1 MTEGQKRPTIA
12 LIGFGEAGAAFAEG
26 WRGDGVETEI
36 RAFDIKTQS
45 NDAKIARDKW
55 QAYDR
60 WQVTGFADLPAAL
73 AEAPVIFSLVTA
85 DQAETA
91 AADAAPLLD
100 EGAVFFDCN
109 SCSPGAKRQSAARME
124 ARGVRY
130 VDTAVMSPVH
140 PKLHKAP
147 VLVSGPHAADGLAV
161 LQQLNMS
168 PKLVEGDVGRAS
180 SIKMIRSIM
189 MKGLEALV
197 LECVLSGRKA
207 GVDDEVL
214 SSLDVTYPGF
224 DWKGKAAY
232 MMERA
237 LTHGKRR
244 ASEMREVAKTVEELG
259 FPPRMA
265 DATVFWE
272 QFAADLE
279 LDTSAMP
286 IDDYRFL
293 ADTIL
298 ERKPSS

>member
-1 MTEGQKRPTIA
+1 MTEEQKRPTIG
-12 LIGFGEAGAAFAEG
+12 LVGFGEAAAAFAEG
-26 WRGDGVETEI
+26 WRGEGVDAAI
-36 RAFDIKTQS
+36 HAFDIKTQS
-45 NDAKIARDKW
+45 NDVKIARDKW
-55 QAYDR
+55 KAYDR
-60 WQVTGFADLPAAL
+60 FKVTGYPDLPAAL
-73 AEAPVIFSLVTA
+73 ADASIVFSLVTA

-91 AADAAPLLD
+91 AADAAPYLAA
-100 EGAVFFDCN
+100 GVFFFDCN

-140 PKLHKAP
+140 PKLHRAP
-147 VLVSGPHAADGLAV
+147 ILVSGPHAADGLAI
-161 LQQLNMS
+161 LDRLDMS
-168 PKLVEGDVGRAS
+168 AKLVEGDVGRAS

-237 LTHGKRR
+237 LTHGRRR

-259 FPPRMA
+259 FPPKMA

-279 LDTSAMP
+279 IDASVMP
-286 IDDYRFL
+286 VDDYGVI
-293 ADTIL
+293 ADAIL